1 MNDYLVI
8 KELYHHGIKGQ
19 KWGVRR
25 YQNED
30 GTLTGSGR
38 KKLEKYAKYNNYV
51 LGVNNKINDSF
62 SNGHSYSLAGTEYL
76 KYKKY
81 IKKADSILKKL
92 NKEKIDI
99 LYDSKIAKDGKE
111 YMRYAL
117 IDHDDPSNSF
127 KNIKKSN
134 IYELEMK

>member
-1 MNDYLVI
+1 MALKVNVGVFVVI
-8 KELYHHGIKGQ
+8 KMRMVLLQDLGE
-19 KWGVRR
+19 
-25 YQNED
+25 
-30 GTLTGSGR
+30 
-38 KKLEKYAKYNNYV
+38 KKLEKYAKYSNYV
-51 LGVNNKINDSF
+51 LGVNNKINDAF

-117 IDHDDPSNSF
+117 IDYDDPSNSF

-134 IYELEMK
+134 IYELEME